1 MARYRQTSTSKGRN
15 SKTAIMTIDELF
27 DKIAQERVMIV
38 GDVMIDSYMWGK
50 VTRISPEA
58 PVPVVAVTKREKRLG
73 GAANVALNIEAMGA
87 TPIICSVLGDD
98 DSGKDFQQIMYDASM
113 DRRGIVVSD
122 SRMTTVKSRVIGNS
136 MHIVRVD
143 EENTHPL
150 SAIEEDKLLD
160 RINRTVKTVPIDA
173 IIFQDYDKGCITQR
187 VIDEVSDL
195 ARRKKI
201 LTTVDPKHRNF
212 SHFKNIS
219 VFKPNL
225 KELREGLNVE
235 IDDST
240 EESLMR
246 DLLSASTM
254 LHERQSIEVVITTL
268 SSRGMYVCDFRH
280 DEPQAIL
287 VPSCAHAVSD
297 VSGAGDT
304 VIAIVTL
311 ALAAGL
317 PLEEAIRC
325 ANIAAGIVCEQVGVV
340 PIAPERLRNEMRKQE
355 NPKPEHWNINN

>member
-1 MARYRQTSTSKGRN
+1 
-15 SKTAIMTIDELF
+15 MTINEIF
-27 DKIAQERVMIV
+27 DKIAQERVLIV

-87 TPIICSVLGDD
+87 IPIICSVLGDD
-98 DSGKDFQQIMYDASM
+98 DRSKDFQQIMYDTNM

-122 SRMTTVKSRVIGNS
+122 NRMTTVKSRVIGNS

-150 SAIEEDKLLD
+150 SAIEEDALLD
-160 RINRTVKTVPIDA
+160 RINRTIKTMHIDA

-187 VIDEVSDL
+187 IINEVTEM
-195 ARRKKI
+195 AQRKKI

-212 SHFKNIS
+212 SLFNNVG

-225 KELREGLNVE
+225 KELREGLNIE
-235 IDDST
+235 IDDSST
-240 EESLMR
+240 ESLMH
-246 DLLSASTM
+246 DLLHASEL
-254 LHERQSIEVVITTL
+254 LHERQGIEVVLTTL
-268 SSRGMYVCDFRH
+268 SSRGMYACDFRNG
-280 DEPQAIL
+280 EPQAMLI
-287 VPSCAHAVSD
+287 PSCAHAVSD

-304 VIAIVTL
+304 VISVITL
-311 ALAAGL
+311 ALAAGMSVEDSVRL
-317 PLEEAIRC
+317 
-325 ANIAAGIVCEQVGVV
+325 ANVAAGIVCEQVGVV
-340 PIAPERLRNEMRKQE
+340 PIDPVRLRNEMCQL
-355 NPKPEHWNINN
+355 